1 MADPR
6 ATIYGDLHHGA
17 LQTLEG
23 ANAASARA
31 ILQLLF
37 ARFRPDSV
45 LDVGCG
51 LGTWLEA
58 AKELGVAD
66 IQGIEGAWLDPKLAR
81 IPAERLRTLDLEKP
95 FDLGRRFGLAISIE
109 VAEHLSPEAA
119 GAFVRSLVRHS
130 DVVLFSGAIPFQGGD
145 HHVNEQFPDYWG
157 RFFGDHG
164 YVPVDCIRPAIWNQT
179 GILVW
184 LRQNLVVF
192 AREALA
198 RGTGPFAGAV
208 PGPLSIV
215 HPEVY
220 RALAE
225 QANDQLAEYN
235 RLLGWLAEGKR
246 LSATRNADGSLAI
259 AVSDGPAPK

>member
-1 MADPR
+1 VADPR
-6 ATIYGDLHHGA
+6 ATIYGDLHQGA

-37 ARFRPDSV
+37 SRFRPESI

-58 AKELGVAD
+58 ATQLGVAD

-81 IPAERLRTLDLEKP
+81 IPAERIRTLDLEKP
-95 FDLGRRFGLAISIE
+95 FDLGRRFGLAVSIE
-109 VAEHLSPEAA
+109 VAEHLSPAAA
-119 GAFVRSLVRHS
+119 GAFVRSLTQHS

-157 RFFGDHG
+157 RFFADHG
-164 YVPVDCIRPAIWNQT
+164 YVPVDCIRPAIWRST
-179 GILVW
+179 SILVW

-192 AREALA
+192 AKEALTCGA
-198 RGTGPFAGAV
+198 GPFAGAM

-220 RALAE
+220 RSLAE
-225 QANDQLAEYN
+225 QANEQLAEYN
-235 RLLGWLAEGKR
+235 RMLGWLAEGKR

-259 AVSDGPAPK
+259 TVADGPVPR